1 MQDDH
6 DQVKKLRLLPKP
18 EGFDLRD
25 KRSDKSN
32 CAMDWTPADALYDAQ
47 KFMDGQKVA
56 AVAVFWFSRSQDN
69 ALIPHMR
76 FAGPTDLRLKL
87 LITELGREMGWDRK

>member
-25 KRSDKSN
+25 KRSDKTG
-32 CAMDWTPADALYDAQ
+32 CAADWTPADALWDAQ
-47 KFMDGQKVA
+47 QHMNDVEVAGVVVVWFGKTQDG
-56 AVAVFWFSRSQDN
+56 
-69 ALIPHMR
+69 ALVPHMR
-76 FAGPTDLRLKL
+76 FAGEKNLKLRLL
-87 LITELGREMGWDRK
+87 TTGLGLEMGWSK